1 MKQFLVALVC
11 LISLLPMARA
21 QREADE
27 KYIAIYGLIQQA
39 LGQAEIGEPRQA
51 LVNLTAAQAQ
61 LVQFQKV
68 YPAWN
73 PIIINYRLGDLAKKI
88 TATSAKVSALA
99 PPPAEARSAE
109 AAAAPPKVSAQEES
123 LRTQLQAMQ
132 TENQTLQ
139 AKLKEAL
146 SSQPAPADT
155 GELAKALE
163 EIRALMKLNDL
174 LKASAAVDKNTNGVA
189 ALRRQLADALD
200 KYAAEHGH
208 AEKLTADNTA
218 LQGELKRV
226 TQDAHELESL
236 RHENEQLKSQ
246 LAAPVAVADEKKSTK
261 AQAAQLKAANHQIAS
276 LQAALDKNASEMAAV
291 RQQLAEA
298 HDQYSAEQ
306 ARAEKLAADNSAL
319 QRELKQ
325 AGPDVKA
332 IEALRRENE
341 ILKSRV
347 AAPHAAAAD
356 VAPAQAPAEQLNELH
371 TQVASLQSAVKV
383 AALEK
388 SALENKVRQLSA
400 EADQLQAV
408 NVQGQIRELTKQR
421 DELARK
427 LANASKSAAT
437 SGKPEAPQ
445 VAALNREL
453 ASLRARVEVAEAKPV
468 PYSAEELALFRDA
481 SPQPKSNQRSIH
493 DLPSGTSELV
503 VSAQRHFAN
512 HEFDAAEAD
521 YQKILERD
529 QNNGL
534 VLANLATIEL
544 QADKLAD
551 AEKHITAAL
560 AASPDD
566 AYNLSTFGYL
576 KFRQEKYDE
585 ALDHLSRAAKLD
597 PNNPEIQNYLGVTL
611 SHKGLRVPA
620 ETALRKAI
628 QLNPLYAPAHNNL
641 AVVYLNQT
649 PSMPLLARWHY
660 EKAVAA
666 GQPRNPDLERLLADK
681 GAPVQAP

>member
-1 MKQFLVALVC
+1 M
-11 LISLLPMARA
+11 
-21 QREADE
+21 
-27 KYIAIYGLIQQA
+27 
-39 LGQAEIGEPRQA
+39 
-51 LVNLTAAQAQ
+51 
-61 LVQFQKV
+61 
-68 YPAWN
+68 
-73 PIIINYRLGDLAKKI
+73 
-88 TATSAKVSALA
+88 
-99 PPPAEARSAE
+99 
-109 AAAAPPKVSAQEES
+109 
-123 LRTQLQAMQ
+123 
-132 TENQTLQ
+132 
-139 AKLKEAL
+139 
-146 SSQPAPADT
+146 
-155 GELAKALE
+155 
-163 EIRALMKLNDL
+163 
-174 LKASAAVDKNTNGVA
+174 
-189 ALRRQLADALD
+189 
-200 KYAAEHGH
+200 
-208 AEKLTADNTA
+208 
-218 LQGELKRV
+218 
-226 TQDAHELESL
+226 
-236 RHENEQLKSQ
+236 
-246 LAAPVAVADEKKSTK
+246 
-261 AQAAQLKAANHQIAS
+261 
-276 LQAALDKNASEMAAV
+276 
-291 RQQLAEA
+291 
-298 HDQYSAEQ
+298 
-306 ARAEKLAADNSAL
+306 
-319 QRELKQ
+319 
-325 AGPDVKA
+325 
-332 IEALRRENE
+332 
-341 ILKSRV
+341 
-347 AAPHAAAAD
+347 
-356 VAPAQAPAEQLNELH
+356 
-371 TQVASLQSAVKV
+371 
-383 AALEK
+383 
-388 SALENKVRQLSA
+388 
-400 EADQLQAV
+400 
-408 NVQGQIRELTKQR
+408 
-421 DELARK
+421 
-427 LANASKSAAT
+427 
-437 SGKPEAPQ
+437 
-445 VAALNREL
+445 
-453 ASLRARVEVAEAKPV
+453 AEAKPV